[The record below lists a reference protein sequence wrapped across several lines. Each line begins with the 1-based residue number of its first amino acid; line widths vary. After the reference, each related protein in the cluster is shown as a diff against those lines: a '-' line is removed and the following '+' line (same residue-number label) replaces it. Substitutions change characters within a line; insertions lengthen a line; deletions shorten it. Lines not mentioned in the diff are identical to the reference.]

1 MLRLQQRGFLLRC
14 CQPKTTTAVLSARDK
29 SVWAEEAG
37 HHRERNNVDLQSK
50 IPFARAKVGPFF
62 QDRPRLTNMYLE
74 DVTLRSYLKRVMP
87 KEVLQAIT
95 PDLERFG
102 HRVATDIGDLGR
114 ECELNPPYLN
124 QYDAWGRRTDEVVTC
139 QAWRTLHDISAEEG
153 IIAIPY
159 EREFGQWSRLYQVA
173 KLHMFN
179 PASGLYSCPL
189 AMTDGAT
196 KVAESV
202 GDSVLLER
210 AYPHLVS
217 RNPAEFWTSG
227 QWMTERRGG
236 SDVAN
241 GTETLAV
248 PQDDGTHRL
257 YGYKWFS
264 SATDAD
270 MTLTLARVMDH
281 TGEVVQGTRGL
292 SLFYLE
298 TRDSN
303 GQLNNIQVQRLK
315 NKLGTKQLPT
325 GELLL
330 DGAVAH
336 KISDEGRGVAA
347 IANMLTISRIHNS
360 LMASGCARRLLNL
373 ARDYS
378 TRRRVF
384 GKLICEHPLHMQTL
398 ARLETETRGA
408 TLLVLEVGRLLGLQD
423 CKMASEQDE
432 LMLRLITPITKL
444 YTAKQAIAVCSEG
457 LESFGGQG
465 YIEDTGLPT
474 FLRDAQVLSIW
485 EGTTNVL
492 SHDVLRSLVKTKGAV
507 LQAFYSDT
515 TTRLKQAAVKDN
527 LRPSCQAVE
536 SALQKTMGFA
546 QKAASQDPGIL
557 EVAARDFSYSLA
569 RIYIGVLML
578 EHASWDQASPTD
590 STAAVRWCQQDLC
603 PVVTG
608 DEAGYYGKEG
618 VAQDTALVME
628 GYQGVSSAL

>member
-1 MLRLQQRGFLLRC
+1 MLRLQQSGFLLRC
-14 CQPKTTTAVLSARDK
+14 CPPKTTTAVFSARDK

-37 HHRERNNVDLQSK
+37 HPSDRNVDLQSK
-50 IPFARAKVGPFF
+50 IPFAKAKVGPFF
-62 QDRPRLTNMYLE
+62 QDKPRLTNMYLE
-74 DVTLRSYLKRVMP
+74 DVTLKSYLKRIMP
-87 KEVLQAIT
+87 EEVLQAIT

-102 HRVATDIGDLGR
+102 NRVATDIGALGR

-139 QAWRTLHDISAEEG
+139 QAWRTLHDISAQEG
-153 IIAIPY
+153 LIAIPY

-196 KVAESV
+196 KVAESS
-202 GDSVLLER
+202 GDSLLLER

-217 RNPAEFWTSG
+217 RNPADFWTSG

-241 GTETLAV
+241 GTETIAV
-248 PQDDGTHRL
+248 PQEDGTHRL

-270 MTLTLARVMDH
+270 MTLTLARVMDN

-298 TRDSN
+298 TRDSS

-315 NKLGTKQLPT
+315 NKLGTRQLPT

-336 KISDEGRGVAA
+336 KVSDEGRGVAA
-347 IANMLTISRIHNS
+347 IADMLTITRIHNS
-360 LMASGCARRLLNL
+360 LMASGCMRRLFNL

-398 ARLETETRGA
+398 GRMETETRGA

-423 CKMASEQDE
+423 CQMASEQDQ
-432 LMLRLITPITKL
+432 LMLRLLTPITKL
-444 YTAKQAIAVCSEG
+444 YTAKQAVAVCSEG

-507 LQAFYSDT
+507 LQAFYSDAAA
-515 TTRLKQAAVKDN
+515 RLKQAVAKEN

-536 SALQKTMGFA
+536 LALHKTMAFA
-546 QKAASQDPGIL
+546 QKAASQEPAKL
-557 EVAARDFSYSLA
+557 EVAARDLSYSLA
-569 RIYIGVLML
+569 RTYIGVLML

-590 STAAVRWCQQDLC
+590 ITAAVRWCQQDLC
-603 PVVTG
+603 PVVTS
-608 DEAGYYGKEG
+608 DLAGCYGNEG

-628 GYQGVSSAL
+628 GYQGGASSL

>member
-1 MLRLQQRGFLLRC
+1 MLRLQQRGLLMRC
-14 CQPKTTTAVLSARDK
+14 CSPKTTTAVISAREK

-37 HHRERNNVDLQSK
+37 HPSERNVDLQSK

-74 DVTLRSYLKRVMP
+74 DMTLRSYLKRVMP

-210 AYPHLVS
+210 AYAHLVS

-248 PQDDGTHRL
+248 PQEDGTHRL

-270 MTLTLARVMDH
+270 MTLTLARVMDDS
-281 TGEVVQGTRGL
+281 GEVVQGTRGL

-298 TRDSN
+298 TRDSS

-336 KISDEGRGVAA
+336 K
-347 IANMLTISRIHNS
+347 
-360 LMASGCARRLLNL
+360 
-373 ARDYS
+373 
-378 TRRRVF
+378 
-384 GKLICEHPLHMQTL
+384 
-398 ARLETETRGA
+398 TETRGA

-628 GYQGVSSAL
+628 GYKEVSSAL